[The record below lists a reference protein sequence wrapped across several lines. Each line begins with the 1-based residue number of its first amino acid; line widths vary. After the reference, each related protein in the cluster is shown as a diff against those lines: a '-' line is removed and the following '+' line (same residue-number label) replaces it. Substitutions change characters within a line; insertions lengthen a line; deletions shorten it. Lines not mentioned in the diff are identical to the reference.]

1 MFCSTIIPTIG
12 RPTLS
17 KAVYS
22 VLEQSFAADN
32 FEVIVVND
40 TGRPLPEAGWQT
52 SNKVQVITTN
62 QRERSV
68 ARNTGAAIAR
78 GKYLHFL
85 DDDDWLLPG
94 ALEHFWALSRQ
105 VGDAVWLYGGTQIVG
120 TVGECFGELNLGK
133 SGNCFAQVMGGAFIP
148 IQASLIKPE
157 AFFAIGGYQPLLF
170 ATQDVDLCRRLALYG
185 SFINTSATVACLLR
199 GETWSSVT
207 DYDRAPEY
215 HRLGRDKILSKSNAF
230 MQLQHSADTAY
241 WHGRIFRVYLSGI
254 LLNLKRKWL
263 FTAASRTFF
272 TIAGLILAG
281 RHLFSPDFWHAVRV
295 TQVPCTIQEVMMN
308 AARSKERKE
317 N

>member
-105 VGDAVWLYGGTQIVG
+105 AGDAVWLYGGTQIVD
-120 TVGECFGELNLGK
+120 TAGECFGELDLVLSGKMHLAIACLG
-133 SGNCFAQVMGGAFIP
+133 
-148 IQASLIKPE
+148 QATPVACISYQDKFEGLFQQFDLENMIIEPTE
-157 AFFAIGGYQPLLF
+157 AFQPG
-170 ATQDVDLCRRLALYG
+170 RLADFLWPL
-185 SFINTSATVACLLR
+185 I
-199 GETWSSVT
+199 E
-207 DYDRAPEY
+207 
-215 HRLGRDKILSKSNAF
+215 
-230 MQLQHSADTAY
+230 
-241 WHGRIFRVYLSGI
+241 
-254 LLNLKRKWL
+254 KRKEIRHHIQL
-263 FTAASRTFF
+263 KLPY
-272 TIAGLILAG
+272 IQQLAQAN
-281 RHLFSPDFWHAVRV
+281 F
-295 TQVPCTIQEVMMN
+295 E
-308 AARSKERKE
+308 
-317 N
+317 